1 MMRNAILWILR
12 LVAAVIMLQTLFFK
26 FTGAEDSI
34 YIFTQ
39 IGMEPWGRYAI
50 GTGELIA
57 GILLLVPSFSWLG
70 AIGGIGLM
78 AGAVFFHL
86 TIIGIE
92 VKDDGGTLFIMAL
105 AVLISCI
112 INVAMEKGKL
122 VRFVNNMLKR

>member
-1 MMRNAILWILR
+1 MRNAILWILR